1 MFWNRSH
8 RKGNPD
14 GDARSAAD
22 LAMDRHADGDE
33 AAFSE
38 LYDSL
43 APRLYAFAL
52 RQTRNMAASEDTVQ
66 QTMLRIHTA
75 RGEFVR
81 GARVAPWA
89 FAIAHRVLIDA
100 HRRGRL
106 EVQAEDQGPE
116 PISQEA
122 SADDMVAARQTAA
135 KLQAG
140 LGKLSQAQRDA
151 FALVKQEGLSH
162 AEAAEALGTTVMAI
176 KLRVHRAYEILRQA
190 VGEEPNG

>member
-1 MFWNRSH
+1 MFWNRAQ
-8 RKGNPD
+8 RGGAPD
-14 GDARSAAD
+14 CDARSAAD

-38 LYDSL
+38 LYDAL
-43 APRLYAFAL
+43 APRLFAFAL
-52 RQTRNMAASEDTVQ
+52 RQTRNTAAAEDTVQ

-89 FAIAHRVLIDA
+89 FAIANRVMIDA
-100 HRRGRL
+100 HRRGRF
-106 EVQAEDQGPE
+106 EVQGENHAPE

-122 SADDMVAARQTAA
+122 SADDVVAARQTAA

-140 LGKLSQAQRDA
+140 LGRLSQAQREA

-176 KLRVHRAYEILRQA
+176 KLRVHRAYEVLRQA
-190 VGEEPNG
+190 IGEDLCE